1 MLRKNIGTIISVV
14 DIISITTSFGSDL
27 AHFTKFS
34 SETTHCWYHFF
45 NCWLSGIKTKDIMKW
60 KQLNCEC
67 VYWNAVEV
75 RWSAWEPELE
85 TNSDFAKQKKKKKK
99 KEEVRKVKSF

>member
-1 MLRKNIGTIISVV
+1 MLRKIIGTIISVV

-27 AHFTKFS
+27 AHFTKFW
-34 SETTHCWYHFF
+34 SETTFCWYHVFDYL
-45 NCWLSGIKTKDIMKW
+45 LSGIRTKDIMKQ

-75 RWSAWEPELE
+75 RWSAGDSELDI
-85 TNSDFAKQKKKKKK
+85 NSDLLN
-99 KEEVRKVKSF
+99 KELWKVKSF